1 MNTGRML
8 GLAIACASLL
18 LVLLLG
24 VQGARPA
31 RATAATATSASRAA
45 ALQVATP
52 NYPFAETAAIS
63 RAVSYLATQQQP
75 DGGIAGFGSSSD
87 AGSTLRALLALNVAG
102 YAPDVLTSSSGN
114 TPLDYVQQQAISY
127 TYIATPL
134 TTSNLLPGRGGL
146 VLMGLAASGADPAN
160 FAGQNWIT
168 AVQGSYQL
176 ATGAYSTTAEQGFSS
191 GAASPI
197 NQSFVI
203 LGLSMAGEQVPAQA
217 ISYLIST
224 QQADGSWF
232 GSVDVTGYAV
242 LALLASGQTDATN
255 AAVQN
260 ARRYFEGQQASSG
273 LWGDNAGAEPA
284 NSTGW
289 ALQALGAMGY
299 IPATESLAR
308 AATPRAAL
316 LALQRPDGSI
326 GKNFPGGF
334 STIEAIYGLSDQP
347 LWFSPR
353 LRALRALTWLEGQQ
367 RNDGGW
373 GFFGSSDAGQTLDAL
388 FAFSSTGFD
397 PASVQPTGGMT
408 TALDYLEGA
417 AFSYTRDGEGRIFPA
432 QMGKL
437 IVGVVAAGRNPN
449 AFGADPTNV
458 YPAGL
463 PLVQELESTYNPA
476 TGAYSSTAQAGFNS
490 GAASPINQA
499 FAMLGL
505 AAANR
510 PIPEPAVAFLA
521 NLQQPDGSWGSVDT
535 TGLVL
540 QALIAG
546 GATDVYQVYGSA
558 VDRGANNLLGQRDA
572 LGGWGNANSN
582 AYALQGLRASGRLA
596 DGRTPLAALQDFQ
609 KFDGPFVFAWDSP
622 FLPPTNNGFATN
634 QAIPAVVGAVFPYR
648 RTGALQAFVP
658 VGVGSDADRL
668 VASTPRFRTP
678 TGRVQ
683 VTIPFGSDQNA
694 NASASITYVL
704 ATGSTTGTVTLTQ
717 QVTQTV
723 TITPAQ
729 ISRESGFFSHTLTL
743 QDGQRFVGA
752 EATVNDSDRIEADG
766 QLLAAGQSLTLP
778 ARPQRVTTVYLPI
791 VIGPSAP

>member
-8 GLAIACASLL
+8 GLATVCAS
-18 LVLLLG
+18 LVLLLMLG
-24 VQGARPA
+24 VQVARPVN
-31 RATAATATSASRAA
+31 AAPMPTPALGAA

-52 NYPFAETAAIS
+52 NYPFAETEAIS
-63 RAVSYLATQQQP
+63 RAISYLATQQQP
-75 DGGIAGFGSSSD
+75 DGGIAGFGGRSD
-87 AGSTLRALLALNVAG
+87 AGSTLRTLLALNVAG
-102 YAPDVLTSSSGN
+102 YAPDVLTSNSGN
-114 TPLDYVQQQAISY
+114 TPLDFLQQQAISY

-134 TTSNLLPGRGGL
+134 TTSNLLPGRAGL
-146 VLMGLAASGADPAN
+146 LLMGLAASGENPAN
-160 FAGQNWIT
+160 FAGQNWVA
-168 AVQGSYQL
+168 AVQGSYQPV
-176 ATGAYSTTAEQGFSS
+176 TGAYSTTAQQGFSS
-191 GAASPI
+191 GAANPI
-197 NQSFVI
+197 NQSFAI
-203 LGLSMAGEQVPAQA
+203 LGLSMAGEPVPAQA

-224 QQADGSWF
+224 QDADGSWF

-260 ARRYFEGQQASSG
+260 ARRYLAGQQASSG
-273 LWGDNAGAEPA
+273 LWGDESGAEPA

-289 ALQALGAMGY
+289 AMQALGALGY

-308 AATPRAAL
+308 AASPRAAL
-316 LALQRPDGSI
+316 LALQGRDGSI
-326 GKNFPGGF
+326 GKNFVNAF

-367 RNDGGW
+367 RGDGGW

-388 FAFSSTGFD
+388 FAFTSSGFD
-397 PASVQPTGGMT
+397 PASVQPTGGVT

-417 AFSYTRDGEGRIFPA
+417 AFGYTRDGEGRIFPA
-432 QMGKL
+432 QTGKL

-458 YPAGL
+458 YPDGL
-463 PLVQELESTYNPA
+463 PLVQDLERTYNPA
-476 TGAYSSTAQAGFNS
+476 TGAYSSTAEAGFNS

-499 FAMLGL
+499 LAILGL
-505 AAANR
+505 AAAKR
-510 PIPEPAVAFLA
+510 PIPGEAVGFLVS
-521 NLQQPDGSWGSVDT
+521 LQQPNGSWGGIDT

-546 GATDVYQVYGSA
+546 GAGDVLQVYGSA
-558 VDRGANNLLGQRDA
+558 VERGANYLLGQRDA

-582 AYALQGLRASGRLA
+582 AYALQGLRASGRLVS
-596 DGRTPLAALQDFQ
+596 GRTPLAALQDFQ
-609 KFDGPFVFAWDSP
+609 KFHGPFVYAWDSP
-622 FLPPTNNGFATN
+622 FLPPDDNGFATN
-634 QAIPAVVGAVFPYR
+634 QAIPALVGAVYPYS
-648 RTGALQAFVP
+648 RTGVLQAFAP
-658 VGVGSDADRL
+658 VGVGSNADRL

-678 TGRVQ
+678 AGSVQ

-717 QVTQTV
+717 QLTQTV
-723 TITPAQ
+723 IITPGQ
-729 ISRESGFFSHTLTL
+729 ISRGSGFFSHTLTL
-743 QDGQRFVGA
+743 KDGQRFVGA
-752 EATVNDSDRIEADG
+752 EATVSDSDRIEVDG
-766 QLLAAGQSLTLP
+766 QLLAAGQGLTLP
-778 ARPQRVTTVYLPI
+778 ARPQRVARVYLPI
-791 VIGPSAP
+791 VIGPPAP